1 MPDFHKPLQ
10 ALDDWV
16 DSGVV
21 RGASAAIWW
30 RGEIVALHHAG
41 FAREGQAVDERTLF
55 ALASVSKPITAAL
68 VMRIIELHNLSL
80 DTPVEAVLPRFGS
93 IDDPLDADA
102 YPQLEAL
109 RDRITIRHILCHVS
123 GLPENIGVK
132 RLRMRDK
139 PTLERMLDLMCG
151 LPLQSVPGEELRY
164 SNVGFGVAARLV
176 ERATGTPF
184 HQMLKEEIL
193 TPMGLHDLVVGP
205 DASDRSRIG
214 HTDDAASAGTEVES
228 YNSLY
233 WQDLGIP
240 WGGFYGTTHDVLRF
254 ACSFLPAQDRVTSDV
269 STAQMIV
276 DQTGGVPGGVN
287 SANVHWD
294 RGSWGLGWEVAGDKP
309 RHWTGTLRSPR
320 TWCHWGQSGTLVW
333 VDPERE
339 LGLAVFGN
347 RTVHKPWPLVPPR
360 WSELS
365 DAVVQVAD
373 ESPSP

>member
-1 MPDFHKPLQ
+1 
-10 ALDDWV
+10 
-16 DSGVV
+16 
-21 RGASAAIWW
+21 
-30 RGEIVALHHAG
+30 
-41 FAREGQAVDERTLF
+41 
-55 ALASVSKPITAAL
+55 
-68 VMRIIELHNLSL
+68 
-80 DTPVEAVLPRFGS
+80 
-93 IDDPLDADA
+93 
-102 YPQLEAL
+102 
-109 RDRITIRHILCHVS
+109 
-123 GLPENIGVK
+123 
-132 RLRMRDK
+132 
-139 PTLERMLDLMCG
+139 
-151 LPLQSVPGEELRY
+151 LQSVPGEELRY

-254 ACSFLPAQDRVTSDV
+254 ACSFLPARDRVISDV
-269 STAQMIV
+269 SRAQMIV

-294 RGSWGLGWEVAGDKP
+294 RGSWGLGWEVVGDKP

-320 TWCHWGQSGTLVW
+320 TWCHWGRSGTLVW